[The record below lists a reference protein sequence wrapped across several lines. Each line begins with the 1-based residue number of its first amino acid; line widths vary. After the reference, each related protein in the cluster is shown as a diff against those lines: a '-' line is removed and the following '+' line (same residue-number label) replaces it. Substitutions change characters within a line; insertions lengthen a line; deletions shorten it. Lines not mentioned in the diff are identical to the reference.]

1 MINMMPYMM
10 NTSGAFGG
18 YINHL
23 EERRQILEA
32 VAKGETPC
40 TSDYYSWAEIEEL
53 EEILFE
59 DYGIHK
65 DLSFLHK

>member
-1 MINMMPYMM
+1 MPYMM
-10 NTSGAFGG
+10 DTSGAFGG

-32 VAKGETPC
+32 VARGETPYVG
-40 TSDYYSWAEIEEL
+40 DDYSWIEIEEL
-53 EEILFE
+53 EENLFE

-65 DLSFLHK
+65 DLSFLHS

>member
-1 MINMMPYMM
+1 MMPYMM
-10 NTSGAFGG
+10 DTSGAFGG

-32 VAKGETPC
+32 VARGETPYVG
-40 TSDYYSWAEIEEL
+40 DDYSWIEIEEL
-53 EEILFE
+53 EENLFE

-65 DLSFLHK
+65 DLSFLHS

>member
-1 MINMMPYMM
+1 MMPYMM
-10 NTSGAFGG
+10 DTSGAFGG

-32 VAKGETPC
+32 VAKGEKLDVG
-40 TSDYYSWAEIEEL
+40 DYYSWTEIEEL
-53 EEILFE
+53 EETLFE

-65 DLSFLHK
+65 DLSFLHS

>member
-10 NTSGAFGG
+10 DTSGAFGS

-32 VAKGETPC
+32 IAKGENPYVG
-40 TSDYYSWAEIEEL
+40 DYYSWTEIEEL
-53 EEILFE
+53 EEALFE

-65 DLSFLHK
+65 DLSFLHS

>member
-1 MINMMPYMM
+1 MMPYMM
-10 NTSGAFGG
+10 DTSGAFGG

-23 EERRQILEA
+23 EERQQILEA
-32 VAKGETPC
+32 VAKGENPDV
-40 TSDYYSWAEIEEL
+40 SDYYSWTEIEEL

-65 DLSFLHK
+65 DLSFLHR

>member
-10 NTSGAFGG
+10 DTSGAFGG

-32 VAKGETPC
+32 VARGETPYVG
-40 TSDYYSWAEIEEL
+40 DDYSWIEIEEL
-53 EEILFE
+53 EENLFE

-65 DLSFLHK
+65 DLSFLHS